1 MLPADHYHTQ
11 CQKKQQYIVANII
24 TMLKLSN
31 GFISRSSNPS
41 ISEKYYSLY
50 NFSFIWILA
59 KFILEKCIF
68 DFNIHTFLFMIYKCA
83 ITGTLE
89 LNAIENVV
97 IVYKPITAI
106 TSTEVA

>member
-1 MLPADHYHTQ
+1 
-11 CQKKQQYIVANII
+11 
-24 TMLKLSN
+24 MLKLSN

-50 NFSFIWILA
+50 NFFLSGYLPSF
-59 KFILEKCIF
+59 FFLEKCIF

>member
-1 MLPADHYHTQ
+1 MVSFQDNPILVYHKNVIHYITFLSVYLPSF
-11 CQKKQQYIVANII
+11 KK
-24 TMLKLSN
+24 
-31 GFISRSSNPS
+31 
-41 ISEKYYSLY
+41 
-50 NFSFIWILA
+50 
-59 KFILEKCIF
+59 KCIF
-68 DFNIHTFLFMIYKCA
+68 DFNIHTFLFLIYKCA

>member
-1 MLPADHYHTQ
+1 
-11 CQKKQQYIVANII
+11 
-24 TMLKLSN
+24 MLKLSN

-41 ISEKYYSLY
+41 ISEKYYSLN
-50 NFSFIWILA
+50 NFFYLDTCQVI
-59 KFILEKCIF
+59 FEKCIF
-68 DFNIHTFLFMIYKCA
+68 DFNIHSFLFMIYKCA

-89 LNAIENVV
+89 PNAIENVV